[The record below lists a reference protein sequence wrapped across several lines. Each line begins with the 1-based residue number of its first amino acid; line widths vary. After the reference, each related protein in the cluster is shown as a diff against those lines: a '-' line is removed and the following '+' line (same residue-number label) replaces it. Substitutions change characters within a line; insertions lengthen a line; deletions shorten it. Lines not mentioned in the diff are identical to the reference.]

1 MILKRK
7 NKNLGN
13 LIKKSSF
20 IILLIFSIGFPV
32 ISSANSQSIEISNSE
47 INNLDS
53 ELKNNISK
61 TNKVVKESIVLA
73 QQKIEL
79 ENKIKQAKMEKSNRL
94 EKLKADKS
102 KFIAQGA
109 QNISEDNMFYPIA
122 KTGLTAEEINIG
134 LAGTDLAG
142 TGEAFKKVEDEYG
155 VNPIFL
161 VAIANHESYYGS
173 SNIAK
178 VKNNLFG
185 FNANDSNPMGDA
197 SVYSSY
203 SDCIIKVGAKL
214 KKLYLSDNGIYFGG
228 YSSYGVNK
236 RYSTDPGWPDKVN
249 NQMIKFTD
257 KLINNWK

>member
-1 MILKRK
+1 MILNKEGK
-7 NKNLGN
+7 NVGN
-13 LIKKSSF
+13 LIKKTSF
-20 IILLIFSIGFPV
+20 VILLIFSIGFPV
-32 ISSANSQSIEISNSE
+32 ISSANSQPTDIPYSE

-53 ELKNNISK
+53 QLKNNITK

-79 ENKIKQAKMEKSNRL
+79 ENKIKEAKIEKNNRY
-94 EKLKADKS
+94 EKLKTDKS
-102 KFIAQGA
+102 NFISQGA
-109 QNISEDNMFYPIA
+109 QNISSDNMFYPVA
-122 KTGLTAEEINIG
+122 KTGLTADEINIG
-134 LAGTDLAG
+134 LAGTALAG

-214 KKLYLSDNGIYFGG
+214 KKLYLSDNGVYFGG
-228 YSSYGVNK
+228 YHSYGVNK
-236 RYSTDPGWPDKVN
+236 RYSTDPGWPNKVN
-249 NQMIKFTD
+249 DQMIKFSD
-257 KLINNWK
+257 KIINNWN